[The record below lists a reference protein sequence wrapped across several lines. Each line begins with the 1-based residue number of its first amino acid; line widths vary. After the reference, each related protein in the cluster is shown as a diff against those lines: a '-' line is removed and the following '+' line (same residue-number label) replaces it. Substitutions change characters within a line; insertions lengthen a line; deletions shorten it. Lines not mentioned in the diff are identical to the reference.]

1 MAPLRAS
8 FLGGSSFGALM
19 AADGV
24 GSAGTTE
31 GAGGT
36 SPAPIQSESAG
47 PAAASSADSAAGAGP
62 SAAPAAAAVP
72 AADISAAPAAP
83 EGAAPA
89 QPESATSLLAEAKA
103 KPPGE
108 AEAAKPDAK
117 PEGDKPA
124 DKPAPAEPK
133 KDDAAAAAKPE
144 GEAAPVKEAP
154 AEKPPAQ
161 TYEAF
166 KLPEGIKLDADKTK
180 SFTSILDN
188 PEFKPQDRAQALIDL
203 HLAEVTRIQKEASEH
218 QQTVWKQ
225 FQQANVDEI
234 RKDPEYGG
242 NRIETSLGRAKWVI
256 EQYGGDAEQQKALLA
271 ELSYTGMGN
280 SVRMTRLL
288 NNVAELLSEG
298 EVVPAAPI
306 AVTVKGDRKTNW
318 YGGSMKTGNGKTA

>member
-24 GSAGTTE
+24 VG
-31 GAGGT
+31 GGT
-36 SPAPIQSESAG
+36 GEAAPVQTTQSESAG
-47 PAAASSADSAAGAGP
+47 PAAASSADSAAGASPG
-62 SAAPAAAAVP
+62 APAAATP
-72 AADISAAPAAP
+72 APDQSAAPAAP

-89 QPESATSLLAEAKA
+89 KPESATSLLAEAKA

-108 AEAAKPDAK
+108 AEAAKPEAK

-133 KDDAAAAAKPE
+133 KDDAPPVKDAVKPE

-161 TYEAF
+161 TYAAF
-166 KLPEGIKLDADKTK
+166 KLPEGITLDADKTK

-188 PEFKPQDRAQALIDL
+188 PEFKPQDRAQALIDM
-203 HLAEVTRIQKEASEH
+203 HLSEVTRIQKEAAEN

-298 EVVPAAPI
+298 EVVPAAPV
-306 AVTVKGDRKTNW
+306 AARTTQSRREKF
-318 YGGSMKTGNGKTA
+318 YPSMQGANGKTA

>member
-8 FLGGSSFGALM
+8 FLGGSSLGALM

-24 GSAGTTE
+24 TG
-31 GAGGT
+31 GGT
-36 SPAPIQSESAG
+36 GEAAPVQTAQSESAG
-47 PAAASSADSAAGAGP
+47 PAAASSADSAAGVIVGT
-62 SAAPAAAAVP
+62 PAATTP
-72 AADISAAPAAP
+72 APDTSAAPAAP

-89 QPESATSLLAEAKA
+89 KPESATSLLAEAKA

-108 AEAAKPDAK
+108 AQAAKPEAK

-161 TYEAF
+161 TYAAF
-166 KLPEGIKLDADKTK
+166 KLPEGITLDADKTK

-188 PEFKPQDRAQALIDL
+188 PEFKPQDRAQALIDM
-203 HLAEVTRIQKEASEH
+203 HLSEVTRIQKEASEH

-225 FQQANVDEI
+225 FQQANVDEV

-256 EQYGGDAEQQKALLA
+256 EQYGGTPEQQAALLA
-271 ELSYTGMGN
+271 EHSYTGMGN
-280 SVRMTRLL
+280 SVRMLRLL
-288 NNVAELLSEG
+288 NNIADVLSEG
-298 EVVPAAPI
+298 EVVPAAPV
-306 AVTVKGDRKTNW
+306 AARTTQSRREKF
-318 YGGSMKTGNGKTA
+318 YPSMQGANGKTA

>member
-24 GSAGTTE
+24 VG
-31 GAGGT
+31 GGT
-36 SPAPIQSESAG
+36 GEAAPGQTTQSESAG
-47 PAAASSADSAAGAGP
+47 PAAASSADSAAGASSG
-62 SAAPAAAAVP
+62 APAAATP
-72 AADISAAPAAP
+72 APDTSAAPAAP

-89 QPESATSLLAEAKA
+89 KPESATSLLAEAKA

-124 DKPAPAEPK
+124 DKPAPDKPK
-133 KDDAAAAAKPE
+133 TEETAPAKDAAKPE

-166 KLPEGIKLDADKTK
+166 KLPEGITLDADKTK

-188 PEFKPQDRAQALIDL
+188 PEFKPQDRAQALIDM
-203 HLAEVTRIQKEASEH
+203 HLSEVTRIQKEAAEH

-225 FQQANVDEI
+225 FQQANVDEV

-256 EQYGGDAEQQKALLA
+256 EQYGGTPEQQAALLA
-271 ELSYTGMGN
+271 EHSYTGMGN
-280 SVRMTRLL
+280 SVRMVRLL
-288 NNVAELLSEG
+288 NNIADVLSEG
-298 EVVPAAPI
+298 EVVPAAPV
-306 AVTVKGDRKTNW
+306 AARTTQSRREKF
-318 YGGSMKTGNGKTA
+318 YPSMQGANGKTA

>member
-24 GSAGTTE
+24 V
-31 GAGGT
+31 AGGT
-36 SPAPIQSESAG
+36 GEAAPVQTAQSESAG
-47 PAAASSADSAAGAGP
+47 PAAASSADSAAGVSPGT
-62 SAAPAAAAVP
+62 PAAATP
-72 AADISAAPAAP
+72 APDTSAAPAAP
-83 EGAAPA
+83 EGATPA
-89 QPESATSLLAEAKA
+89 KPESATSLLAEAKA

-124 DKPAPAEPK
+124 DKPAPAEAK
-133 KDDAAAAAKPE
+133 KDDAPPVKDAAKPE

-166 KLPEGIKLDADKTK
+166 KLPEGVQLDADKTK

-188 PEFKPQDRAQALIDL
+188 PEFKPQDRAQALIDM
-203 HLAEVTRIQKEASEH
+203 HLAEVTRIQKEAAEN

-298 EVVPAAPI
+298 EVVPAAPV
-306 AVTVKGDRKTNW
+306 AARTTQSRREKF
-318 YGGSMKTGNGKTA
+318 YPSMQGANGKTA